1 MTTVALVRWCRGH
14 SEALLTAATLLIMV
28 LAGVPGDRR
37 GIALG
42 WELLLIVLAWLPLTV
57 RTVWP
62 MVVVVVVVTVDTV
75 HIAVAGHGH
84 PASAMVPAATMLAL
98 YTVSSRHP
106 ARVAWCTAAVTAA
119 VQVTVAAL
127 GFTGIGSDLL
137 YLNWALVATAL
148 GRLIQERR
156 ERIAA
161 AEQRAEAA
169 ERTKQ
174 AEARRQVTAERMR
187 IAHELHDV
195 LAHHIAVVNAQAG
208 VAQYL
213 LRTDPNAADKAL
225 TGIAANTR
233 AALDELRATLGLLR
247 AERGDAESDDG
258 RAPAPSAEQLDTLVE
273 GFTDAGML
281 LTVETRGAPRPLS
294 GPADLAR
301 YRMAQEALT
310 NASKHAPGSAVRLD
324 LDWSEAGVTLTVT
337 NTKPATT
344 QAAHASALVNE
355 GTGHGLLGM
364 RERATA
370 AGGTLSVGPTT
381 DGGYQVTA
389 QLPVLVTDSAR
400 ISGRPSVASPN
411 PDETSS
417 ASAP

>member
-1 MTTVALVRWCRGH
+1 MTTVALVRWCRVH

-28 LAGVPGDRR
+28 LAGVPDDRR

-62 MVVVVVVVTVDTV
+62 MPVVVVVVTVDTV

-84 PASAMVPAATMLAL
+84 PASAIVPAATMLAL
-98 YTVSSRHP
+98 YTVSNRHP

-127 GFTGIGSDLL
+127 GFTAVGSDLL

-174 AEARRQVTAERMR
+174 AEARRQVTAERIR

-213 LRTDPNAADKAL
+213 LHTDPDAADKAL
-225 TGIAANTR
+225 TGISANTR

-247 AERGDAESDDG
+247 AERGDADSDEG
-258 RAPAPSAEQLDTLVE
+258 RAPAPRAEQLDTLVE

-294 GPADLAR
+294 GPADLAL
-301 YRMAQEALT
+301 YRIAQEALT
-310 NASKHAPGSAVRLD
+310 NASKHAPGSVVRVD

-344 QAAHASALVNE
+344 QAAHASDLVNE

-364 RERATA
+364 RERAAA
-370 AGGTLSVGPTT
+370 AGGTLSVGPTAG
-381 DGGYQVTA
+381 GGYQMTA
-389 QLPVLVTDSAR
+389 ELPVLGTDTT
-400 ISGRPSVASPN
+400 SGRPGDAQPH
-411 PDETSS
+411 PDETTS

>member
-1 MTTVALVRWCRGH
+1 
-14 SEALLTAATLLIMV
+14 
-28 LAGVPGDRR
+28 
-37 GIALG
+37 
-42 WELLLIVLAWLPLTV
+42 
-57 RTVWP
+57 
-62 MVVVVVVVTVDTV
+62 
-75 HIAVAGHGH
+75 
-84 PASAMVPAATMLAL
+84 
-98 YTVSSRHP
+98 
-106 ARVAWCTAAVTAA
+106 VAWCTAAVTAA

-174 AEARRQVTAERMR
+174 AEARRQVTAERIR

-213 LRTDPNAADKAL
+213 LHTDPDAADKAL

-247 AERGDAESDDG
+247 AERGDAASDEG
-258 RAPAPSAEQLDTLVE
+258 RAPAPTAEQLDTLVE

-281 LTVETRGAPRPLS
+281 LTVETRGVARPLS
-294 GPADLAR
+294 GPADLAL
-301 YRMAQEALT
+301 YRIAQEALT
-310 NASKHAPGSAVRLD
+310 NASKHAPGSAARVD
-324 LDWSEAGVTLTVT
+324 LDWSDAGVTLIVT

-344 QAAHASALVNE
+344 RAAHASGLVNE
-355 GTGHGLLGM
+355 GTGHGLIGM
-364 RERATA
+364 RERAAA
-370 AGGTLSVGPTT
+370 AGGTLSVGPTAE
-381 DGGYQVTA
+381 GGYQVTA
-389 QLPVLVTDSAR
+389 ELPVLVADTT
-400 ISGRPSVASPN
+400 SGRPGDAQQH

-417 ASAP
+417 TSAP

>member
-14 SEALLTAATLLIMV
+14 SEALLTAAALLVML
-28 LAGVPGDRR
+28 LAGIPGDRR

-42 WELLLIVLAWLPLTV
+42 WELLLIVGAWLPLTV

-62 MVVVVVVVTVDTV
+62 MPVVVVVATVDTV
-75 HIAVAGHGH
+75 HIAIAGHGH
-84 PASAMVPAATMLAL
+84 PASVIVPAATMLAL

-106 ARVAWCTAAVTAA
+106 ARVAWCTAAITAA
-119 VQVTVAAL
+119 AQVTVAAL
-127 GFTGIGSDLL
+127 GSTGIGSDLL
-137 YLNWALVATAL
+137 YLNWAVVATAL
-148 GRLIQERR
+148 GRLIQERQ

-174 AEARRQVTAERMR
+174 AEARRQVTAERIR

-213 LRTDPNAADKAL
+213 LHTDPDAADKAL

-247 AERGDAESDDG
+247 AERGDASSDEG
-258 RAPAPSAEQLDTLVE
+258 RAPAPTTDQLDTLVE

-294 GPADLAR
+294 GPVDLAL
-301 YRMAQEALT
+301 YRVAQEALT
-310 NASKHAPGSAVRLD
+310 NASKHAPGSAVRVD
-324 LDWSEAGVTLTVT
+324 LDWSDAGITLTIT

-344 QAAHASALVNE
+344 RETHASGLVNE

-364 RERATA
+364 RERAAA
-370 AGGTLSVGPTT
+370 AGGTLSAGPTT
-381 DGGYQVTA
+381 EGGYRVTA
-389 QLPVLVTDSAR
+389 ELPVNGTETT
-400 ISGRPSVASPN
+400 SGHPGAGQPHAYETPS
-411 PDETSS
+411 T
-417 ASAP
+417 SAP